1 VGIDALDRGAAMVG
15 RVAQKIDH
23 RLLGFVIH
31 SRPAGIVVQMTMY
44 QFEAKKRDARM
55 QAPSLLTVARLA
67 GKVPA

>member
-1 VGIDALDRGAAMVG
+1 
-15 RVAQKIDH
+15 
-23 RLLGFVIH
+23 
-31 SRPAGIVVQMTMY
+31 MY